1 MADAPTPRVDTM
13 ATAPSPSVDM
23 QHKFLDEASIRCMF
37 PLIWRGGISDHTK
50 YVCIHV
56 TSFEAKAFNWSMVQ
70 SLIKRWPELLNAQ
83 PGGRWSALHQAAWAS
98 HLYCNRNVYSHVHV
112 YACAYMYDWLFAV
125 LYHYYCRVA
134 TPMQSQCCWRQVQI
148 ASS

>member
-1 MADAPTPRVDTM
+1 MVDAPTPSVETV
-13 ATAPSPSVDM
+13 ATAPSPSVDL

-56 TSFEAKAFNWSMVQ
+56 TSFEAEAFNWSMVKL
-70 SLIKRWPELLNAQ
+70 LINRWPELVNAQ
-83 PGGRWSALHQAAWAS
+83 PAGRLSALHQAELAS

-112 YACAYMYDWLFAV
+112 YACAYMYDWLLGV
-125 LYHYYCRVA
+125 LYLYY
-134 TPMQSQCCWRQVQI
+134 
-148 ASS
+148 